1 MNWIRKRFYIL
12 LFVPYLVGLVGF
24 LIPETRA
31 LFMQL
36 TPVMLAF
43 SFMLVVAEE
52 WTWLR
57 KVWFKLVVI
66 FLVGIAAEI
75 IGVNTGLL
83 FGDYTYGSAVGPK
96 IMGVPFLIGTNWVM
110 LSVAAY
116 SISKQIFNNRWLIAF
131 LSGIIITAFDM
142 LLEPVAIKYGWWTWQ
157 TIDVPIFN
165 YVCWLILGILFG
177 FLLHK
182 KVQKTNRSFYMLIV
196 QALFFVVLLNL

>member
-24 LIPETRA
+24 LIPGTRA

-57 KVWFKLVVI
+57 KVWFKLVII

-157 TIDVPIFN
+157 TIDVPVFN

>member
-12 LFVPYLVGLVGF
+12 LFVPYLVGLGGF